1 LIRSLGGWTEAKKLR
16 LKGQDRVKGDE
27 RILGESDF
35 VLKILDQAN
44 EKYNRHYELKSLGYD
59 LNKIEQRIQ
68 ELLDIEASDIYSN
81 GRRPWQVEARSLF
94 CYWAVC
100 ESGMSQS
107 DMAKLLRMS
116 QPGVGYAVRRGEK
129 IAKQKNYQLLA

>member
-1 LIRSLGGWTEAKKLR
+1 MRSLGSWTEVKKLR

-35 VLKILDQAN
+35 VLKMLDQAN

-59 LNKIEQRIQ
+59 LKKIEQRVKV
-68 ELLDIEASDIYSN
+68 LLDIEAADIYSN
-81 GRRPWQVEARSLF
+81 GRRPRQVQARSLF

-100 ESGMSQS
+100 EFGMSQS
-107 DMAKLLRMS
+107 DMAKRLRMT

-129 IAKQKNYQLLA
+129 IAKQRNYLLLA